1 MPKRSMFFNRLWICI
16 PLSLYFFSASSYSQD
31 NPDIFPPP
39 EMATEIKAIKASGA
53 IKIDGIL
60 DELSW
65 SNAESVTDFIQKDPI
80 QGNPASRL
88 TEAKVLFDETHLY
101 IGAFCK
107 TKDGKREI
115 LAQNLQRDFDYFQ
128 NDMFGVVLDGFLDK
142 RNAVSFQTNPYAAQR
157 ELLVMDAEIFNREW
171 SALWSVRT
179 IITDEGWYAEM
190 AIPWKT
196 LRYPENCKEMGI
208 ILARNIRINNEYVS
222 YPAVPRDFNIYR
234 MPYEAVL
241 TGIEPPPPTA
251 NIQVNPYLLVN
262 TVRQK
267 EGDNLIT
274 ENTEVKAGSEVK
286 WVMGPNSVL
295 DLTYNTDFA
304 QADVDRQVVNLSR
317 FSVLF
322 PERRQFFL
330 EGNEIY
336 RMAAWDNLQPFFSRR
351 IGLDNTGNPI
361 PIEVGGRFTNRSPNQ
376 NIGAI
381 LLRQDASNEQPAS
394 NFAVARYSR
403 NIGGQNR
410 IGAMATLRYDE
421 ANAEGLS
428 NYNTTITVDGFLRP
442 TQAINAFW
450 MLSSSKNTGLED
462 NEGYSGALWA
472 YYSDNLIYL
481 GLVESVISENYDPKV
496 GFIDANNYLLTSP
509 AMSLKLRPKWL
520 PKFTRQY
527 NPGITTFFY
536 HYLDDLSFREGFASL
551 RPFGFELQNGSNIEY
566 AYRLNWQSL
575 RNPFSPLGIDIAA
588 GDYSYQRHI
597 VSYTGDFSK
606 KIGFSAA
613 YGFGEFFDGNLNNV
627 VASLRLAPIPQISLN
642 ANYEYNNISSL
653 GINQESTETNLLGT
667 ELRLS
672 LNPRLQLI
680 TFYQYNTSNK
690 SSTINSRLSWEY
702 MPLSY
707 LFIVLN
713 DNQFD
718 GLNGSLDSM
727 RFQNT
732 QGIVKLT
739 FLKQF

>member
-1 MPKRSMFFNRLWICI
+1 MIRTRFEKTLLFSVLLLIFSI
-16 PLSLYFFSASSYSQD
+16 PATWAQD

-39 EMATEIKAIKASGA
+39 EVSPVVQATRAIGEID
-53 IKIDGIL
+53 IDGRL
-60 DELSW
+60 DEPSW
-65 SNAESVTDFIQKDPI
+65 KNAVAITEFVQKDPI
-80 QGNPASRL
+80 QGNPATRY
-88 TEAKVLFDETHLY
+88 TEAKVLFDGINLY

-107 TKDGKREI
+107 TENGRKEI

-142 RNAVSFQTNPYAAQR
+142 RNAVSFQTNPYGAQR
-157 ELLVMDAEIFNREW
+157 ELLVMDDEIFNREW

-179 IITDEGWYAEM
+179 RITDEGWYTEM

-196 LRYPENCKEMGI
+196 LRYPDNCREMGI
-208 ILARNIRINNEYVS
+208 ILTRNIRVNNEYVS
-222 YPAVPRDFNIYR
+222 YPAVPRNFNVYR

-241 TGIEPPPPTA
+241 TGIEPPPPAA
-251 NIQVNPYLLVN
+251 NIQLNPYLLVD

-267 EGDNLIT
+267 EGDEIVEEST
-274 ENTEVKAGSEVK
+274 DIKAGGEVK

-304 QADVDRQVVNLSR
+304 QADVDRQVINLSR

-361 PIEVGGRFTNRSPNQ
+361 PIQVGGRFTNRSPNQ

-381 LLRQDASNEQPAS
+381 VLRQDASNDQPAA

-410 IGAMATLRYDE
+410 IGGMATFRYDE
-421 ANAEGLS
+421 ANTQGLS
-428 NYNTTITVDGFLRP
+428 NYNTTVTIDGFLRP

-450 MLSSSKNTGLED
+450 MLSGSKNSGVED

-472 YYSDNLIYL
+472 YYSDNLLYL
-481 GLVESVISENYDPKV
+481 GLVESVISEDYDPKV

-509 AMSLKLRPKWL
+509 AMSLRLRPKWL
-520 PKFTRQY
+520 PKFTRQFS
-527 NPGITTFFY
+527 PGITTFFY

-551 RPFGFELQNGSNIEY
+551 RPISFEFQNGSLIEY

-575 RNPFSPLGIDIAA
+575 RDPFSPLGIAIEA
-588 GDYSYQRHI
+588 GDYSYQRHL

-606 KIGFSAA
+606 KIGFSVA
-613 YGFGEFFDGNLNNV
+613 YGFGEFFDGNLNNF
-627 VASLRLAPIPQISLN
+627 VASLRLAPIPHISLN
-642 ANYEYNNISSL
+642 ANYEYNKIKSL
-653 GINQESTETNLLGT
+653 GIDGTSTETNLLGT

-680 TFYQYNTSNK
+680 TFYQYNTSNN

-702 MPLSY
+702 LPLSY
-707 LFIVLN
+707 VFIVFNNNQNDGFDDSLN
-713 DNQFD
+713 PI
-718 GLNGSLDSM
+718 

>member
-1 MPKRSMFFNRLWICI
+1 MLLNRSRILISL
-16 PLSLYFFSASSYSQD
+16 LSCSFITVSYSQD

-39 EMATEIKAIKASGA
+39 EVAPQIQAIRASGE

-60 DELSW
+60 DEPSW
-65 SNAESVTDFIQKDPI
+65 SNAIPITEFIQKDPI
-80 QGNPASRL
+80 QGNPASRF
-88 TEAKVLFDETHLY
+88 TEAKVLFDGANLY

-107 TKDGKREI
+107 TKEGKREI

-128 NDMFGVVLDGFLDK
+128 NDMFGVVLDGFIDK
-142 RNAVSFQTNPYAAQR
+142 RNAVSFQTNPYGAQR
-157 ELLVMDAEIFNREW
+157 ELLVMDDEIFNREW

-179 IITDEGWYAEM
+179 KITEEGWYAEM

-196 LRYPENCKEMGI
+196 LRYPDNCKEMGI
-208 ILARNIRINNEYVS
+208 LLTRNIRINNEYVS
-222 YPAVPRDFNIYR
+222 YPAVPRNFNVYR
-234 MPYEAVL
+234 MPYEAIL

-251 NIQVNPYLLVN
+251 NIQVNPYLLLN
-262 TVRQK
+262 TNRQK
-267 EGDNLIT
+267 ENDIVV
-274 ENTEVKAGSEVK
+274 EDNTEVKAGGEIK

-304 QADVDRQVVNLSR
+304 QADVDRQVINLSR
-317 FSVLF
+317 FSVFF

-336 RMAAWDNLQPFFSRR
+336 RMAAWDLLQPFFSRR
-351 IGLDNTGNPI
+351 IGLDDAGNPI

-376 NIGAI
+376 SIGGI
-381 LLRQDASNEQPAS
+381 LLRQDDANGQPAA

-410 IGAMATLRYDE
+410 IGGMATFRYDE

-428 NYNTTITVDGFLRP
+428 NYNTTVTIDGFLRP

-450 MLSSSKNTGLED
+450 MLSGSKNSGLED
-462 NEGYSGALWA
+462 NTGYSGALWA
-472 YYSDNLIYL
+472 YYSDNLLYL
-481 GLVESVISENYDPKV
+481 GLVESVISEEYDPKV

-509 AMSLKLRPKWL
+509 AMTLRLRPKWL
-520 PKFTRQY
+520 PKFTREY
-527 NPGITTFFY
+527 SPGITTFFY
-536 HYLDDLSFREGFASL
+536 HYLDDLSFREGFASF
-551 RPFGFELQNGSNIEY
+551 RPISFEFQNGSLIEY

-575 RNPFSPLGIDIAA
+575 RDPFSPLGIAIAA
-588 GDYSYQRHI
+588 GDYNYQRHI
-597 VSYTGDFSK
+597 LSYTGDFSK
-606 KIGFSAA
+606 KIGFSAT
-613 YGFGEFFDGNLNNV
+613 YNFGEFFNGDLNTLT
-627 VASLRLAPIPQISLN
+627 ASLRLAPIPHISLN
-642 ANYEYNNISSL
+642 ANYEYNKIASL
-653 GINQESTETNLLGT
+653 GIDRTSTETNLLGT

-672 LNPRLQLI
+672 LNPRLQFI
-680 TFYQYNTSNK
+680 TFYQYNTSND

-702 MPLSY
+702 LPLSY
-707 LFIVLN
+707 LFIVFN
-713 DNQFD
+713 DNRAD
-718 GLNGSLDSM
+718 GLNSALNPV

>member
-1 MPKRSMFFNRLWICI
+1 MKSRFTIFVLL
-16 PLSLYFFSASSYSQD
+16 PLLKTLAIHPQD

-39 EMATEIKAIKASGA
+39 DVAPQIKATRISGD
-53 IKIDGIL
+53 IKIDGFL
-60 DELSW
+60 DEPSW
-65 SNAESVTDFIQKDPI
+65 ANAIPITEFIQKDPI
-80 QGNPASRL
+80 QGNPASRF
-88 TEAKVLFDETHLY
+88 TQAQVLFDGTHLY

-107 TKDGKREI
+107 TKNGKREI
-115 LAQNLQRDFDYFQ
+115 LAQNLQRDFNYFQ

-142 RNAVSFQTNPYAAQR
+142 RNAVSFQTNPYGAQR
-157 ELLVMDAEIFNREW
+157 ELLVMDDEIFNREW
-171 SALWSVRT
+171 SALWRVRT
-179 IITDEGWYAEM
+179 QITDEGWYAEM

-196 LRYPENCKEMGI
+196 LRYPDNCKEMGI
-208 ILARNIRINNEYVS
+208 IITRNIRINNEYVS
-222 YPAVPRDFNIYR
+222 YPAIPRTFNVYR
-234 MPYEAVL
+234 MPYGAIL

-251 NIQVNPYLLVN
+251 NIQVNPYLLVDTN
-262 TVRQK
+262 KER
-267 EGDNLIT
+267 EGDIVVE
-274 ENTEVKAGSEVK
+274 ENTEIKAGGEIK

-304 QADVDRQVVNLSR
+304 QADVDRQVINLSR

-351 IGLDNTGNPI
+351 IGLDNIGNPI

-381 LLRQDASNEQPAS
+381 LLRQDASNDQPAS

-410 IGAMATLRYDE
+410 IGGMATFRYDE
-421 ANAEGLS
+421 ENAQGTS
-428 NYNTTITVDGFLRP
+428 NYNTTVTIDGFLRP

-450 MLSSSKNTGLED
+450 MLSGSKNSGVED

-481 GLVESVISENYDPKV
+481 GLVESVISQDYDPKV

-509 AMSLKLRPKWL
+509 AMTLRLRPKWL

-527 NPGITTFFY
+527 SPGVTTFFY
-536 HYLDDLSFREGFASL
+536 HYLDDLSFREGFASI
-551 RPFGFELQNGSNIEY
+551 RPISFEFQNGSRIEY

-575 RNPFSPLGIDIAA
+575 RDPFSPLGIAIAA
-588 GDYSYQRHI
+588 GDYDYQRHI

-613 YGFGEFFDGNLNNV
+613 YNFGAFFNGNLNTLT
-627 VASLRLAPIPQISLN
+627 ASLRLAPIPHISLN
-642 ANYEYNNISSL
+642 ANYEYNKIESL
-653 GINQESTETNLLGT
+653 GMDGTSTDTNLLGT

-680 TFYQYNTSNK
+680 TFYQYNTSNS

-702 MPLSY
+702 LPLSY
-707 LFIVLN
+707 VFIVFN
-713 DNQFD
+713 DNRSD
-718 GLNGSLDSM
+718 GLNSALDPV
-727 RFQNT
+727 RFHNS